1 MLTDPIADML
11 TRIRNAGHARHARTT
26 CPASKQKLAIAKVL
40 AEGGFVGEVRLEER
54 EGRNVL
60 VVDLRY
66 DDDGRPLIAG
76 IRRIS
81 KPGRRVY
88 VGSGE
93 IPRVRSGL
101 GLAVVSTSRGILSDR
116 AAREAKLGG
125 ELLCEVW

>member
-1 MLTDPIADML
+1 
-11 TRIRNAGHARHARTT
+11 
-26 CPASKQKLAIAKVL
+26 
-40 AEGGFVGEVRLEER
+40 
-54 EGRNVL
+54 
-60 VVDLRY
+60 
-66 DDDGRPLIAG
+66 LIAG